1 MPATQRAF
9 FIIIMKLTYTLLA
22 ALLASAAYAQPDTSY
37 HVYFGLLHAHTMT
50 CDGSGTPEEAYAMA
64 KGAGLNFFAVTPH
77 NHAEAESGAKER
89 KDDVLIAKRPELYN
103 GPANVTVTRKLK
115 ENGAIRIEQVTM
127 KPLLRA
133 AKDATDNRFIA
144 LYGQEFS
151 TISSGN
157 HVNVLGINYVLKTEN
172 GNFRKLI
179 AELAT
184 VTGEKPVIQLNHP
197 EVESDL
203 FYNGTCASDRN
214 KMYNDYGIDAGDLG
228 PHFADWVKAMQPYSH
243 LIEVLSGPAMEENR
257 LEHYRYSDNAND
269 YYFYLTQGLHVSPS
283 AGQDNHYKTWGTVTD
298 ARTGVVSKSLSQV
311 ALFDAF
317 RRNRTF
323 ATEDKNLRA
332 VLYVND
338 SMMGATIN
346 ARQGDELNISIHI
359 SDADEPNTVYD
370 VSIYTGVIHPQLST
384 QATNVKAAH
393 GLAIKQK
400 VQGNG
405 LHKIKGIAYSGDSLF
420 CYVKIQQADGDRSWT
435 APVWINTKGG
445 NAKTNTTSNTQTKAT
460 AKARYYWTATS
471 SSKVYH
477 IAGCSG
483 IAQIKPENLL
493 SGDKPPA
500 GRHQHKC
507 DVR

>member
-1 MPATQRAF
+1 
-9 FIIIMKLTYTLLA
+9 MKLIHTLIA
-22 ALLASAAYAQPDTSY
+22 ALLTTAAYAQPDTSY
-37 HVYFGLLHAHTMT
+37 RVYFGLLHAHTMT

-64 KGAGLNFFAVTPH
+64 KGARLHFFAVTPH

-103 GPANVTVTRKLK
+103 GASNVTVTRKLK
-115 ENGAIRIEQVTM
+115 ENGGMRTEQVTM

-133 AKDATDNRFIA
+133 AKDATDNRFIG

-172 GNFRKLI
+172 GNFSKLV

-184 VTGEKPVIQLNHP
+184 ITGEKPVIQLNHP
-197 EVESDL
+197 EVEADL
-203 FYNGTCASDRN
+203 FYSGTNTSDRN

-228 PHFADWVKAMQPYSH
+228 PHFADWVRAMQPYSH

-257 LEHYRYSDNAND
+257 VDHYHYNDNAND
-269 YYFYLTQGLHVSPS
+269 YYFYLSQGLHISPS

-298 ARTGVVSKSLSQV
+298 ARMGVVAKSLSQA

-317 RRNRTF
+317 RRHRTF
-323 ATEDKNLRA
+323 ASEDKNLRT

-338 SMMGATIN
+338 SMMGATVK
-346 ARQGDELNISIHI
+346 AHKDDEVRITIHI
-359 SDADEPNTVYD
+359 ADADEPNATYD
-370 VSIYTGVIHPQLST
+370 VSIYTGIIHPQLST
-384 QATNVKAAH
+384 QATNAKAAH
-393 GLAIKQK
+393 GLVIKQR

-405 LHKIKGIAYSGDSLF
+405 LHKINGFAYAGDSLF
-420 CYVKIQQADGDRSWT
+420 CYAKVQQTDGDRAWT
-435 APVWINTKGG
+435 APVWINLKGG
-445 NAKTNTTSNTQTKAT
+445 QYKPHTATQPT
-460 AKARYYWTATS
+460 AKVTGSAKYYWTSTS

-477 IAGCSG
+477 AAGCSG
-483 IAQIKPENLL
+483 IAQIKPDNLR
-493 SGDKPPA
+493 SGDTPPA